1 MRFVILCG
9 LSLLAASPAFAHN
22 PPSIHVAATAKG
34 QTLVDAAGMT
44 LYVFD
49 KDTAGHSACSGAC
62 AANWPP
68 VVANPVFPAH
78 ADWSIVTR
86 DDGSRQWAYRGHP
99 LYRWIKDAKPGEIT
113 GDGLLNG
120 TWHVALAK

>member
-1 MRFVILCG
+1 MRFLTLCG
-9 LSLLAASPAFAHN
+9 LALLTASPAFAHN
-22 PPSIHVAATAKG
+22 PPSIHVATTAKG

-44 LYVFD
+44 LYMFD
-49 KDTAGHSACSGAC
+49 KDADGRSACNGAC

-68 VVANPVFPAH
+68 IVADPGFAAH

-99 LYRWIKDAKPGEIT
+99 LYRWIKDAKPGDMT

-120 TWHVALAK
+120 TWHVALAE